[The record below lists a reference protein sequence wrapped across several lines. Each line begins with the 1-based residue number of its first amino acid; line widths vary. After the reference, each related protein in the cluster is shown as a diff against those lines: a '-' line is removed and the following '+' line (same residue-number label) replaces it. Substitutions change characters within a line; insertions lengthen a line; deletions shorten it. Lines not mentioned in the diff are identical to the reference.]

1 MLVLTRKETEKILF
15 PTLGVSVEVLRI
27 RGNKARIG
35 IEAPSEIPVVR
46 QELSG
51 LKSVEFTSEVPPAVQ
66 LSRLLRAVRQRL
78 DRASLSL
85 NLLHRHLENSG
96 DGEAQQ
102 LVLDV
107 FRELESLDRDS
118 GEAVEPPPL
127 QAPRALLIEDDENQR
142 ELLGGFLRL
151 SGLDVTLSCDGQ
163 DALDYLSLHA
173 PPDVV
178 LLDMMMP
185 RRDGPSFVR
194 QVRATAGL
202 SELKLFA
209 VSGTDP
215 ASLGVT
221 TGAGGIDGWF
231 PKPIDVERLV
241 QVVTEEVGHAAA
253 ADVAT

>member
-1 MLVLTRKETEKILF
+1 MLVLTRKEAEKILF

-51 LKSVEFTSEVPPAVQ
+51 LKSVEFTAEIPPSVQ

-78 DRASLSL
+78 DRASVVL
-85 NLLHRHLENSG
+85 NQLHRRLEKSG
-96 DGEAQQ
+96 DSEAQQ
-102 LVLDV
+102 LALDV
-107 FRELESLDRDS
+107 FRELDALDRES
-118 GEAVEPPPL
+118 GEAVEPPPA
-127 QAPRALLIEDDENQR
+127 QMPRALLIEDDENQR
-142 ELLGGFLRL
+142 VLLGGFLRL
-151 SGLDVTLSCDGQ
+151 SGFDVTLSCDGQ

-178 LLDMMMP
+178 LLDMAMP

-194 QVRATAGL
+194 QVRATEGL
-202 SELKLFA
+202 SDLKLFA

-221 TGAGGIDGWF
+221 TGAGGIDRWF

-241 QVVTEEVGHAAA
+241 QAVTEEVGHPA
-253 ADVAT
+253 VASLAT